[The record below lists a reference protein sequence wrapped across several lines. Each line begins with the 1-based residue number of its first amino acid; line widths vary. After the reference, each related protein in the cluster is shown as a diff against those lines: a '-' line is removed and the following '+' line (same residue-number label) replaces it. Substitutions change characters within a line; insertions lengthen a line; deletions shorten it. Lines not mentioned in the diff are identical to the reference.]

1 MVKPPSVSGPDW
13 QLRSSDDVEYFA
25 CSPSPRLLL
34 AFFTRRGGVSRGD
47 YESLNT
53 SFAVGDDA
61 GNVEENLAR
70 ARLALRLPA
79 TLTVRQTHSDTVL
92 PIADERTPSDTLEGD
107 ACFTD
112 RAGLGLGLKVAD
124 CLPVYIYAA
133 DSSCI
138 GIAHCGWRGTAAR
151 LAEKTAR
158 QMSRHFSAPLSDLRF
173 ALGPCICPNCYEVG
187 DDVRDVFSKSFPS
200 PNTPAAPERKGTVP
214 AGGLSP
220 ESDRSPTKYNL
231 DIRAANRWLL
241 KELGL
246 TEARGL
252 ELCTRENEGLF
263 YSVRRDC
270 PNGVTGA
277 RAKNG
282 DCTFA
287 GPCATLRD
295 CPQLFAEGRVA
306 PKVRGLGQS
315 PRATGR
321 NLAVIAL
328 R

>member
-1 MVKPPSVSGPDW
+1 MLVSGSEW
-13 QLRSSDDVEYFA
+13 QLTSSDGVEYFA
-25 CSPSPRLLL
+25 YSPSPRLLL

-61 GNVEENLAR
+61 PNVEENLAR
-70 ARLALRLPA
+70 ARRALWLPA
-79 TLTVRQTHSDTVL
+79 ILTVKQTHSDTVL
-92 PIADERTPSDTLEGD
+92 SVADELVPPELLEGD

-112 RAGLGLGLKVAD
+112 RPGLGLGLKVAD
-124 CLPVYIYAA
+124 CLPVYVYAA
-133 DSSCI
+133 DSSCV

-158 QMSRHFSAPLSDLRF
+158 QMSRRFSVPLSDLRF
-173 ALGPCICPNCYEVG
+173 ALGPCICSNCYEVG
-187 DDVRDVFSKSFPS
+187 EDVRQEFSKSFPMPDKLVS
-200 PNTPAAPERKGTVP
+200 PAAPERG
-214 AGGLSP
+214 
-220 ESDRSPTKYNL
+220 PTKYDL

-246 TEARGL
+246 TETKSL

-263 YSVRRDC
+263 YSARRSK
-270 PNGVTGA
+270 T
-277 RAKNG
+277 
-282 DCTFA
+282 
-287 GPCATLRD
+287 
-295 CPQLFAEGRVA
+295 
-306 PKVRGLGQS
+306 
-315 PRATGR
+315 TGR

>member
-1 MVKPPSVSGPDW
+1 MLISGSEW
-13 QLRSSDDVEYFA
+13 QLNSSDGVEYFA
-25 CSPSPRLLL
+25 YSPSPRLLL

-53 SFAVGDDA
+53 SFEVGDDNR
-61 GNVEENLAR
+61 NVEENLAR
-70 ARLALRLPA
+70 ARRALRLPA
-79 TLTVRQTHSDTVL
+79 ILPVKQTHSDTVL
-92 PIADERTPSDTLEGD
+92 PIADERTQPETLEGD

-124 CLPVYIYAA
+124 CLPVYIYAS

-151 LAEKTAR
+151 LVEKTAR
-158 QMSRHFSAPLSDLRF
+158 QMSRRFSVPLSDLRF

-187 DDVRDVFSKSFPS
+187 DDVRQEFSKSFPS
-200 PNTPAAPERKGTVP
+200 PNTPAAPERG
-214 AGGLSP
+214 SM
-220 ESDRSPTKYNL
+220 KYNL

-241 KELGL
+241 SEMGL
-246 TEARGL
+246 AETRSL

-263 YSVRRDC
+263 YSARRSK
-270 PNGVTGA
+270 T
-277 RAKNG
+277 
-282 DCTFA
+282 
-287 GPCATLRD
+287 
-295 CPQLFAEGRVA
+295 
-306 PKVRGLGQS
+306 
-315 PRATGR
+315 TGR

>member
-1 MVKPPSVSGPDW
+1 MITRWHLKSVDG
-13 QLRSSDDVEYFA
+13 LEYFA
-25 CSPSPRLLL
+25 YSPTPRLLL

-53 SFAVGDDA
+53 SFDVGDDN

-70 ARLALRLPA
+70 ARRALRLPA
-79 TLTVRQTHSDTVL
+79 ILTVKQTHSDTVL
-92 PIADERTPSDTLEGD
+92 PIADELVPPETLEGD

-112 RAGLGLGLKVAD
+112 RAALGLGLKVAD

-151 LAEKTAR
+151 LAEKTAH
-158 QMSRHFSAPLSDLRF
+158 QMSRRFSVPLPDLRF

-187 DDVRDVFSKSFPS
+187 EDVHQEFSKSLPLPDEFFS
-200 PNTPAAPERKGTVP
+200 LAPKATVP
-214 AGGLSP
+214 ARGLSP
-220 ESDRSPTKYNL
+220 EPNSDVARHHL
-231 DIRAANRWLL
+231 DIRAANRRLL

-246 TEARGL
+246 TESASL
-252 ELCTRENEGLF
+252 ELCTLETKNLF
-263 YSVRRDC
+263 YSARRSK
-270 PNGVTGA
+270 T
-277 RAKNG
+277 
-282 DCTFA
+282 
-287 GPCATLRD
+287 
-295 CPQLFAEGRVA
+295 
-306 PKVRGLGQS
+306 
-315 PRATGR
+315 TGR

>member
-1 MVKPPSVSGPDW
+1 MLVSGSEW
-13 QLRSSDDVEYFA
+13 QLTSSDGVEYFA
-25 CSPSPRLLL
+25 YSPSPRLLL

-47 YESLNT
+47 HESLNT

-61 GNVEENLAR
+61 PNVEENLAR
-70 ARLALRLPA
+70 ARRALRLPA
-79 TLTVRQTHSDTVL
+79 ILTVKQTHSDTVL
-92 PIADERTPSDTLEGD
+92 PVADELVPPELLEGD
-107 ACFTD
+107 ACITD

-158 QMSRHFSAPLSDLRF
+158 QMSRRFSVPLSDLRF
-173 ALGPCICPNCYEVG
+173 ALGPCICSNCYEVG
-187 DDVRDVFSKSFPS
+187 EDVRQEFSKSFPMPDKLVS
-200 PNTPAAPERKGTVP
+200 PAAPERKGTVP

-220 ESDRSPTKYNL
+220 ESDRGPVKYNL

-246 TEARGL
+246 TEAKSL
-252 ELCTRENEGLF
+252 ELCARENEGLF
-263 YSVRRDC
+263 YSARRSK
-270 PNGVTGA
+270 T
-277 RAKNG
+277 
-282 DCTFA
+282 
-287 GPCATLRD
+287 
-295 CPQLFAEGRVA
+295 
-306 PKVRGLGQS
+306 
-315 PRATGR
+315 TGR